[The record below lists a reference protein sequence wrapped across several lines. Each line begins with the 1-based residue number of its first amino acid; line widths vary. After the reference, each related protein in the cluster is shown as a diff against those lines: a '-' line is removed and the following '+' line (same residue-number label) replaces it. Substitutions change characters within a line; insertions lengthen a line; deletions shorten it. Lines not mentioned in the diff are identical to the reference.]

1 MLNILGKIS
10 LPHSQSYG
18 IAGMI
23 AKKIFQRQLI
33 FPAADVAYRFFAL
46 SEWIEQMV

>member
-1 MLNILGKIS
+1 
-10 LPHSQSYG
+10 
-18 IAGMI
+18 MI